1 MDFTEP
7 SHWCH
12 NCNSFV
18 RVEEDGVVCVDCGG
32 GFVEEINHQHH
43 RRHRRRH
50 HHHHHHHNHSHSHYS
65 HTRVGSHAPDFNHAV
80 GQSTADAMSFRP
92 LFYPFIVLRRTDETG
107 TYELLYDDG
116 SGLGLRGLV
125 PGMSELVMGPG
136 FDRILEHF
144 IHFDMLRV
152 SHPPASKVAVD
163 ALPTIEINLD
173 HVKSDTHCAVCTE
186 PFEANAVA
194 RELPCKH
201 LYHSDCILPWLQQR
215 NSCPVCRHEL
225 PSEVADMDGL
235 AAGEESMG
243 LIIWRL
249 PRGGYAVG
257 RFNGGREVGEN
268 EVPDV
273 YSQTDNVVDVNGSS
287 QRRVI
292 WSRSGSRRRGRG
304 ISQAFHNIRSF
315 FSRSRSSP
323 RQLNADIGFDDEV
336 SRIISRRRAVV

>member
-1 MDFTEP
+1 MDSTEP

-12 NCNSFV
+12 SCNSFV
-18 RVEEDGVVCVDCGG
+18 RVEDDSVVCGDCGG
-32 GFVEEINHQHH
+32 GFVEEINREH
-43 RRHRRRH
+43 RRHQRRRRRHRH
-50 HHHHHHHNHSHSHYS
+50 HHH
-65 HTRVGSHAPDFNHAV
+65 RVAVESHAAEFSAEVRQNIA
-80 GQSTADAMSFRP
+80 STGFRP
-92 LFYPFIVLRRTDETG
+92 LFYPFIVMRRTEETG

-125 PGMSELVMGPG
+125 PGMSELIMGPG

-144 IHFDMLRV
+144 IHFDTIRV
-152 SHPPASKVAVD
+152 SHPPASKAAVE
-163 ALPTIEINLD
+163 ALPTIDINLE
-173 HVKSDTHCAVCTE
+173 HVTSESHCAVCTE
-186 PFEANAVA
+186 PFEANSKA

-201 LYHSDCILPWLQQR
+201 LYHSDCILPWLETR

-249 PRGGYAVG
+249 PPGGYAVG

-268 EVPDV
+268 EVPDDYNV
-273 YSQTDNVVDVNGSS
+273 TDDVVDVDGSS

-304 ISQAFHNIRSF
+304 ISNAFHNIMSF
-315 FSRSRSSP
+315 FGRSRSSSST
-323 RQLNADIGFDDEV
+323 QLNMEIGFDEEV
-336 SRIISRRRAVV
+336 SRINSRRRTALA